1 MNSWRPST
9 SECDCEGVPVSEYR
23 IATIPGDGIGVD
35 VTAAAV
41 RVLDAVLP
49 GLEWTEFD
57 WSCENYLRTGAMMPH
72 DGAQRL
78 ADFDA
83 ILLGAVGFPGVP
95 DHVSL
100 WGLLIPLRR
109 AFGQYV
115 NLRPVRLL
123 PGTESALRGRTA
135 DDLDI
140 LIVRENS
147 EGEYSRIG
155 GIHNEGR
162 PDEFVLQESVFTRTG
177 CERIIRYGFERA
189 AERSGRLCSA
199 TKSNGLIH
207 SMPYWDSVFDRVASE
222 YPEVTTRQMHVDALA
237 AELVL
242 HPDRLDVIVGSNLFG
257 DILSDLAA
265 AVTGG
270 LGLAPSGNINPER
283 TGPSMFEA
291 VHGSAPDIAGQGI
304 ANPVAQILAGAM
316 LLDHLGES
324 AAAVAVDR
332 AVCDVLATG
341 EIRTPDLGGT
351 ATTAELGDA
360 IATRAAELTRRAAPA
375 ELG

>member
-1 MNSWRPST
+1 MS
-9 SECDCEGVPVSEYR
+9 GYR

-41 RVLDAVLP
+41 TVLDAVLP

-57 WSCENYLRTGAMMPH
+57 WSCENYLRTGAMMPA
-72 DGAQRL
+72 DGAEQL
-78 ADFDA
+78 AGFDA

-115 NLRPVRLL
+115 NVRPVRLL
-123 PGTESALRGRTA
+123 PGTQSALRDRTA
-135 DDLDI
+135 ADLDI

-162 PDEFVLQESVFTRTG
+162 SDEFVLQESVFTRVG
-177 CERIIRYGFERA
+177 CERIIRYAFERA
-189 AERSGRLCSA
+189 TERSGRLCSA
-199 TKSNGLIH
+199 TKSNGIIH
-207 SMPYWDSVFDRVASE
+207 SMPYWDSVFERIATE
-222 YPEVTTRQMHVDALA
+222 YPQVTTRQMHIDALA

-270 LGLAPSGNINPER
+270 LGLAPSGNINPDR
-283 TGPSMFEA
+283 TAPSMFEA

-304 ANPVAQILAGAM
+304 ADPVAQILAGAM

-324 AAAVAVDR
+324 AAAAAVDQ
-332 AVCDVLATG
+332 AVCEVLAAG
-341 EIRTPDLGGT
+341 EARTPDLGGT
-351 ATTAELGDA
+351 ATTSDLGTA
-360 IATRAAELTRRAAPA
+360 IADRAAELARRPA
-375 ELG
+375 SAERH

>member
-1 MNSWRPST
+1 MS
-9 SECDCEGVPVSEYR
+9 YR

-35 VTAAAV
+35 VTAAAIT
-41 RVLDAVLP
+41 VLDAVQP
-49 GLEWTEFD
+49 GIEWTEFD
-57 WSCENYLRTGAMMPH
+57 WSCAQYLRTGAMMPA
-72 DGAQRL
+72 DGPDLL
-78 ADFDA
+78 AGFDA

-147 EGEYSRIG
+147 EGEYSEIG
-155 GIHNEGR
+155 GIHNPGR
-162 PDEFVLQESVFTRTG
+162 PEEFVLQESVFSRVG
-177 CERIIRYGFERA
+177 CERIMRYAFERA
-189 AERSGRLCSA
+189 AERDGSVCSA

-207 SMPYWDSVFDRVASE
+207 SMPYWDSVFADVAAD
-222 YPEVTTRQMHVDALA
+222 YPDITTRTVHVDALA
-237 AELVL
+237 AEIVL
-242 HPDRLDVIVGSNLFG
+242 RPDRLDVIVASNLFG

-270 LGLAPSGNINPER
+270 LGLAPSGNINPDR
-283 TGPSMFEA
+283 SAPSMFEA

-316 LLDHLGES
+316 MLDHLGAHAP
-324 AAAVAVDR
+324 AAAIHRAVDE
-332 AVCDVLATG
+332 VLAEG
-341 EIRTPDLGGT
+341 NVRTPDLDGT
-351 ATTAELGDA
+351 STTDELATA
-360 IATRAAELTRRAAPA
+360 IATRAAASVTDAAAHP
-375 ELG
+375 G

>member
-1 MNSWRPST
+1 MRT
-9 SECDCEGVPVSEYR
+9 YR

-35 VTAAAV
+35 VTVEAV
-41 RVLDAVLP
+41 KVLDRVLP
-49 GLEWTEFD
+49 GISWTEFD
-57 WSCENYLRTGAMMPH
+57 WSCENYLRTGAMMPT
-72 DGAQRL
+72 DGPEQL

-95 DHVSL
+95 DHISL

-109 AFGQYV
+109 AFNQYV

-123 PGTESALRGRTA
+123 PGTESALRDRTA
-135 DDLDI
+135 EDLDI

-147 EGEYSRIG
+147 EGEYSDIG
-155 GIHNEGR
+155 GIHNPGR

-177 CERIIRYGFERA
+177 CERIIRYAFDRATERD
-189 AERSGRLCSA
+189 GKLCSA

-207 SMPYWDSVFDRVASE
+207 SMPYWDSVFERIAAE
-222 YPEVTTRQMHVDALA
+222 YPSVQTRQMHVDALA
-237 AELVL
+237 AEIVL

-270 LGLAPSGNINPER
+270 LGLAPSGNINPANDA
-283 TGPSMFEA
+283 PSMFEA
-291 VHGSAPDIAGQGI
+291 VHGSAPDIAGLGI

-316 LLDHLGES
+316 LLSHLGEHD
-324 AAAVAVDR
+324 AAAAVDR
-332 AVCDVLATG
+332 AVCDVLAAGT
-341 EIRTPDLGGT
+341 IRTPDLGGT
-351 ATTAELGDA
+351 ATTADLGTA
-360 IATRAAELTRRAAPA
+360 IAELAGALTQA
-375 ELG
+375 

>member
-1 MNSWRPST
+1 MPM
-9 SECDCEGVPVSEYR
+9 YR

-35 VTAAAV
+35 VTAEAV
-41 RVLDAVLP
+41 KVLDAVLP
-49 GLEWTEFD
+49 GIAWTEFD
-57 WSCENYLRTGAMMPH
+57 WSCEQYLRTGAMMPD
-72 DGAQRL
+72 DGPQQL

-83 ILLGAVGFPGVP
+83 ILLGAVGFPGVA
-95 DHVSL
+95 DHISL

-123 PGTESALRGRTA
+123 PGTESALRGRGA

-147 EGEYSRIG
+147 EGEYSAIG
-155 GIHNEGR
+155 GMHNPGR
-162 PDEFVLQESVFTRTG
+162 PDEFVVQESIFTRTG
-177 CERIIRYGFERA
+177 CERIIRYAFEQAR
-189 AERSGRLCSA
+189 RRDRRLCSA

-207 SMPYWDSVFDRVASE
+207 SMPYWDSVFERIAAE
-222 YPEVTTRQMHVDALA
+222 YPDVETRQMHVDALA
-237 AELVL
+237 AEIVL

-283 TGPSMFEA
+283 DAPSMFEA
-291 VHGSAPDIAGQGI
+291 VHGSAPDIAGMGI
-304 ANPVAQILAGAM
+304 ADPVAQILAGAM
-316 LLDHLGES
+316 MLDHLGES
-324 AAAVAVDR
+324 AAAAAVDR
-332 AVCDVLATG
+332 AVCDVLAEG
-341 EIRTPDLGGT
+341 KVLTPDLGGT
-351 ATTAELGDA
+351 ATTAELGTA
-360 IATRAAELTRRAAPA
+360 IAERAAALVTH
-375 ELG
+375 

>member
-1 MNSWRPST
+1 MRT
-9 SECDCEGVPVSEYR
+9 YR

-35 VTAAAV
+35 VTAEAV
-41 RVLDAVLP
+41 KVLDRVLP
-49 GLEWTEFD
+49 GIEWTEFD
-57 WSCENYLRTGAMMPH
+57 WSCENYLRTGAMMPA
-72 DGAQRL
+72 DGPERL
-78 ADFDA
+78 AGFDA

-95 DHVSL
+95 DHISL

-123 PGTESALRGRTA
+123 PGTTSALRDRDA
-135 DDLDI
+135 ADLDL

-147 EGEYSRIG
+147 EGEYSEIG
-155 GIHNEGR
+155 GKHNPGR
-162 PDEFVLQESVFTRTG
+162 PDEFVLQESVFTRVG
-177 CERIIRYGFERA
+177 CERIIRYAFERA
-189 AERSGRLCSA
+189 SERAGRLCSA

-207 SMPYWDSVFDRVASE
+207 SMPYWDEIFERIAAE
-222 YPEVTTRQMHVDALA
+222 YPAVETRQMHVDALA
-237 AELVL
+237 AEIVL

-270 LGLAPSGNINPER
+270 LGLAPSGNINPAHDA
-283 TGPSMFEA
+283 PSMFEA

-316 LLDHLGES
+316 LLDHLGEHS
-324 AAAVAVDR
+324 AAAAVDR
-332 AVCDVLATG
+332 AVTEVLG
-341 EIRTPDLGGT
+341 SGGPYTPDLGGT
-351 ATTAELGDA
+351 ATTTDVGDA
-360 IATRAAELTRRAAPA
+360 IADRASALLLPS
-375 ELG
+375 

>member
-1 MNSWRPST
+1 MTRHR
-9 SECDCEGVPVSEYR
+9 SEAADQYR

-35 VTAAAV
+35 VTTEAV
-41 RVLDAVLP
+41 RVMDAVLP
-49 GLEWTEFD
+49 GIEWVEFD
-57 WSCENYLRTGAMMPH
+57 WSCEQYLRTGEMMPP
-72 DGAQRL
+72 DGPQQL

-95 DHVSL
+95 DHISL

-123 PGTESALRGRTA
+123 PGTTSALRDRAG
-135 DDLDI
+135 DELDL

-147 EGEYSRIG
+147 EGEYSEIG
-155 GIHNEGR
+155 GKHNPGR
-162 PDEFVLQESVFTRTG
+162 ADEFVLQESVFTRTG
-177 CERIIRYGFERA
+177 CERIIRYAFEHARQ
-189 AERSGRLCSA
+189 RRGILCSA

-207 SMPYWDSVFDRVASE
+207 SMPYWDSVFDRIATE
-222 YPEVTTRQMHVDALA
+222 YPDVTVRQMHVDALA
-237 AELVL
+237 AEIVL

-265 AVTGG
+265 AITGG
-270 LGLAPSGNINPER
+270 LGLAPSGNIAPAG
-283 TGPSMFEA
+283 TAPSMFEA

-316 LLDHLGES
+316 MLDQLGEKT
-324 AAAVAVDR
+324 AATAVDR
-332 AVCDVLATG
+332 AVCEVLGAG
-341 EIRTPDLGGT
+341 DIRTPDLDGN
-351 ATTAELGDA
+351 ATTSDLGGA
-360 IATRAAELTRRAAPA
+360 IAARAAELITQFC
-375 ELG
+375 G

>member
-1 MNSWRPST
+1 MR
-9 SECDCEGVPVSEYR
+9 EYR

-49 GLEWTEFD
+49 GVEWTEFD
-57 WSCENYLRTGAMMPH
+57 WSCENYLRTGAMMPP
-72 DGAQRL
+72 DGAERL

-123 PGTESALRGRTA
+123 PGTESALRDRTA

-199 TKSNGLIH
+199 TKSNGIIH
-207 SMPYWDSVFDRVASE
+207 SMPYWDSVFERVAAD
-222 YPEVTTRQMHVDALA
+222 YPQVTTRQMHVDALA

-316 LLDHLGES
+316 MLDHLGES
-324 AAAVAVDR
+324 AAAAAIDR
-332 AVCDVLATG
+332 AVCDVLAAG
-341 EIRTPDLGGT
+341 EVRTPDLGGT
-351 ATTAELGDA
+351 GTTDELGDA
-360 IATRAAELTRRAAPA
+360 IAARAAELARPAAA